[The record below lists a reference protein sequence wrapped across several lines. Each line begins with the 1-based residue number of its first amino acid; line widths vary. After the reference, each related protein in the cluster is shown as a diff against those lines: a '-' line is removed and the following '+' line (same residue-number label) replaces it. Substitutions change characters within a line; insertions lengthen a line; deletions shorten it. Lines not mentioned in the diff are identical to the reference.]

1 MPRFLFA
8 LRRAG
13 AMLAGKPKMNN
24 GEIAVPLRSNR
35 FGLSV
40 ALATPF
46 AEDRSIDLPR
56 LVAHGRQSLAD
67 GCASLTVF
75 GTTGEGASLGL
86 GERQRALGALVGGG
100 VDPATQLV
108 VGIAAAS
115 VEDAIAQG
123 RAGLMLGCPSFLLA
137 PPFYF
142 KGALDEGLFDWFAAV
157 LTGLGPKASNV
168 ILYHI
173 PQVTSVGLSMEL
185 VDRLKKAFPKQ
196 VTGVKDS
203 SGDWN
208 NAQALLKRHGD
219 LHILIG
225 DERLLARAMNL
236 GASGAITGLANI
248 APDLMRALIDGVEE
262 PRVNAMVE
270 QVLPYAV
277 TAAVKALVGH
287 RRSDPVAWSRM
298 RAPLK
303 SLGEADCIKLFAAID
318 AIRSRRAA

>member
-1 MPRFLFA
+1 
-8 LRRAG
+8 
-13 AMLAGKPKMNN
+13 
-24 GEIAVPLRSNR
+24 VPLRADR

-46 AEDRSIDLPR
+46 AEDRSVDLPR
-56 LVAHGRQSLAD
+56 FVAHGLQSLAD

-86 GERQRALGALVGGG
+86 TERQRALGAMVGAG

-108 VGIAAAS
+108 TGIAASS

-142 KGALDEGLFDWFAAV
+142 KDPGDEGLFDWLAAV

-173 PQVTSVGLSMEL
+173 PQVTSVGLSVALIE
-185 VDRLKKAFPKQ
+185 RLKKAFPHQ
-196 VTGVKDS
+196 VKGVKDS
-203 SGDWN
+203 SGNWESTRG
-208 NAQALLKRHGD
+208 LLEHHRD

-225 DERLLARAMNL
+225 DERLLAQGMNL
-236 GASGAITGLANI
+236 GASGTICGLANI
-248 APDLMRALIDGVEE
+248 APDLMQRPVNGIEE
-262 PRVNAMVE
+262 PRVAAMVE
-270 QVLPYAV
+270 LVLPFAV

-287 RRSDPVAWSRM
+287 RRNEPVAWSRM
-298 RAPLK
+298 RAPLR
-303 SLGEADCIKLFAAID
+303 SLGEAECRKLFAAID
-318 AIRSRRAA
+318 GIRAKRAA

>member
-1 MPRFLFA
+1 M
-8 LRRAG
+8 
-13 AMLAGKPKMNN
+13 
-24 GEIAVPLRSNR
+24 PLRANR

-67 GCASLTVF
+67 GCNSLTVF

-86 GERQRALGALVGGG
+86 NERHRALGALVGAG
-100 VDPATQLV
+100 VDPASQLV
-108 VGIAAAS
+108 VGIASAS
-115 VEDAIAQG
+115 NEDAIAQG
-123 RAGLMLGCPSFLLA
+123 CAALMLGCPSFLLA

-142 KGALDEGLFDWFAAV
+142 KGAGDEGLFDWFAAV
-157 LTGLGPKASNV
+157 LSGLGPKASNV

-203 SGDWN
+203 SGDWA
-208 NAQALLKRHGD
+208 NAQALLKQHGE

-225 DERLLARAMNL
+225 DERLLAKAMNL

-248 APDLMRALIDGVEE
+248 APDLMRALIDGIEE
-262 PRVNAMVE
+262 PRVNAMVDV
-270 QVLPYAV
+270 VLPYAV

-287 RRSDPVAWSRM
+287 RRNDPVAWSRM

-303 SLGEADCIKLFAAID
+303 SLGEADCLKLFAAID
-318 AIRSRRAA
+318 GIRVKRAA

>member
-1 MPRFLFA
+1 
-8 LRRAG
+8 
-13 AMLAGKPKMNN
+13 
-24 GEIAVPLRSNR
+24 VPLRADR

-56 LVAHGRQSLAD
+56 FVAHGLQLLAD

-86 GERQRALGALVGGG
+86 TERHRALGAMVGAG
-100 VDPATQLV
+100 VDPAAQLV
-108 VGIAAAS
+108 IGIAASS

-142 KGALDEGLFDWFAAV
+142 KDPGEEGLFDWLAAV
-157 LTGLGPKASNV
+157 LTWLGPKASDV

-173 PQVTSVGLSMEL
+173 PQVTSVGLSAAL
-185 VDRLKKAFPKQ
+185 IDRLKKAFPHQ
-196 VTGVKDS
+196 VKGVKDS
-203 SGDWN
+203 SGSWEN
-208 NAQALLKRHGD
+208 TKALLEHHGD

-225 DERLLARAMNL
+225 DERLLAQGMNL
-236 GASGAITGLANI
+236 GASGTICGLANI
-248 APDLMRALIDGVEE
+248 APDLMQGSVNGIEE
-262 PRVNAMVE
+262 PRVAAMVE
-270 QVLPYAV
+270 LVLPFAV

-287 RRSDPVAWSRM
+287 RRNEPVAWSRM
-298 RAPLK
+298 RAPLR
-303 SLGEADCIKLFAAID
+303 SLGEAECRKLFAAID
-318 AIRSRRAA
+318 GIRAKRAA

>member
-1 MPRFLFA
+1 MR
-8 LRRAG
+8 
-13 AMLAGKPKMNN
+13 K
-24 GEIAVPLRSNR
+24 NR

-67 GCASLTVF
+67 GCNSLTVF

-86 GERQRALGALVGGG
+86 NERNRALGALVGGG
-100 VDPATQLV
+100 VDPKTQLV
-108 VGIAAAS
+108 VGIAASS

-123 RAGLMLGCPSFLLA
+123 RAALMLGCPSFLLA

-142 KGALDEGLFDWFAAV
+142 KGAGDEGLFDWFAAV

-173 PQVTSVGLSMEL
+173 PQVTSVGLAVEL
-185 VDRLKKAFPKQ
+185 IDRLKKAYPGQ
-196 VTGVKDS
+196 VAGVKDS
-203 SGDWN
+203 SGDWAN
-208 NAQALLKRHGD
+208 SQALLKQHSE

-225 DERLLARAMNL
+225 DERLLAKAMNL
-236 GASGAITGLANI
+236 GASGTICGLANI
-248 APDLMRALIDGVEE
+248 APDLMQAPLNGIEE
-262 PRVNAMVE
+262 PRIAEIIE
-270 QVLPYAV
+270 QLLPFAF
-277 TAAVKALVGH
+277 TAACKALVGH
-287 RRSDPVAWSRM
+287 RRKDPVAWSRM

-303 SLGEADCIKLFAAID
+303 SQGEADCLKLFAAID
-318 AIRSRRAA
+318 AIRAKRAA

>member
-1 MPRFLFA
+1 MRQ
-8 LRRAG
+8 
-13 AMLAGKPKMNN
+13 
-24 GEIAVPLRSNR
+24 NR

-56 LVAHGRQSLAD
+56 FVAHGRQSLAD
-67 GCASLTVF
+67 GCTSLTVF

-86 GERQRALGALVGGG
+86 NERNRALGALAGAG
-100 VDPATQLV
+100 VDAKTQLV
-108 VGIAAAS
+108 VGIASSS
-115 VEDAIAQG
+115 VEDAITQG
-123 RAGLMLGCPSFLLA
+123 RAALMLGCPRFLLA

-142 KGALDEGLFDWFAAV
+142 KGAGDEGLFDWFAAV

-173 PQVTSVGLSMEL
+173 PQVTSVGLSVAL
-185 VDRLKKAFPKQ
+185 IDRLKKAFPQQ

-203 SGDWN
+203 SGDWD
-208 NAQALLKRHGD
+208 NAQALLKQHSE

-236 GASGAITGLANI
+236 GASGTICGLANI
-248 APDLMRALIDGVEE
+248 APDLMQAPVNGIEE
-262 PRVNAMVE
+262 PRIAEIIE
-270 QVLPYAV
+270 QLVPFAF
-277 TAAVKALVGH
+277 TAACKALVGH
-287 RRSDPVAWSRM
+287 RRKDPAAWSRM

-303 SLGEADCIKLFAAID
+303 SLGEADYLKLFAAID
-318 AIRSRRAA
+318 AIRAKRAA

>member
-1 MPRFLFA
+1 M
-8 LRRAG
+8 
-13 AMLAGKPKMNN
+13 
-24 GEIAVPLRSNR
+24 PLRANR

-67 GCASLTVF
+67 RCASLTVF

-86 GERQRALGALVGGG
+86 NERNRALGALVGAG
-100 VDPATQLV
+100 VDPRTQLV

-115 VEDAIAQG
+115 VEEAIAQG

-142 KGALDEGLFDWFAAV
+142 KGAGDEGLFDWFAAV
-157 LTGLGPKASNV
+157 LTGLGPRASNV

-173 PQVTSVGLSMEL
+173 PQVTSVGLSMAL
-185 VDRLKKAFPKQ
+185 VDRLKKAFPAQ

-203 SGDWN
+203 SGDWD
-208 NAQALLKRHGD
+208 NAQALLKHHRE

-248 APDLMRALIDGVEE
+248 APDLMKPLIDGIEE
-262 PRVNAMVE
+262 PRVNAIVE
-270 QVLPYAV
+270 AVLPFAV

-287 RRSDPVAWSRM
+287 RRKDPVAWSRM
-298 RAPLK
+298 RAPLR
-303 SLGEADCIKLFAAID
+303 SLGEAECVKLFATID
-318 AIRSRRAA
+318 AIREKRAA

>member
-1 MPRFLFA
+1 M
-8 LRRAG
+8 
-13 AMLAGKPKMNN
+13 
-24 GEIAVPLRSNR
+24 PLRANR

-46 AEDRSIDLPR
+46 ADDRSIDLPR

-67 GCASLTVF
+67 GCTSLTVF

-86 GERQRALGALVGGG
+86 NERNRALGALAGAG
-100 VDPATQLV
+100 VDPGTQLV
-108 VGIAAAS
+108 VGIAASS
-115 VEDAIAQG
+115 VEEAIGQG

-142 KGALDEGLFDWFAAV
+142 KGAGDEGLFDWFAAV
-157 LTGLGPKASNV
+157 LMGLGPKASNV

-173 PQVTSVGLSMEL
+173 PQVTSVGLSMSL
-185 VDRLKKAFPKQ
+185 VDRLKKAFPQQ

-203 SGDWN
+203 SGDWD
-208 NAQALLKRHGD
+208 NAQALLKQHGE

-225 DERLLARAMNL
+225 DERLLAKAMNL

-248 APDLMRALIDGVEE
+248 APDLMLALIEGVEE
-262 PRVNAMVE
+262 PRVNDMVE
-270 QVLPYAV
+270 VVLPYAV

-287 RRSDPVAWSRM
+287 RRKDPIAWSRM

-303 SLGEADCIKLFAAID
+303 SLDEADCLKLFSAVD
-318 AIRSRRAA
+318 AIRARRAA

>member
-1 MPRFLFA
+1 MR
-8 LRRAG
+8 
-13 AMLAGKPKMNN
+13 K
-24 GEIAVPLRSNR
+24 NR

-46 AEDRSIDLPR
+46 TADRAIDLPR

-67 GCASLTVF
+67 GCTSLTVF

-86 GERQRALGALVGGG
+86 NERQRALGALVGGG
-100 VDPATQLV
+100 IDPASQLV
-108 VGIAAAS
+108 VGIAASS

-142 KGALDEGLFDWFAAV
+142 KGAGDEGLFDWFAAV

-173 PQVTSVGLSMEL
+173 PQVTSVGLSMDL
-185 VDRLKKAFPKQ
+185 IDRLKKAFPRQ
-196 VTGVKDS
+196 VSGVKDS
-203 SGDWN
+203 SGDWD
-208 NAQALLKRHGD
+208 NAQALLQRHGE

-225 DERLLARAMNL
+225 DERLLARAMTL
-236 GASGAITGLANI
+236 GASGAISGLLNI
-248 APDLMRALIDGVEE
+248 APDLMQPLLDGIEE

-277 TAAVKALVGH
+277 TAAVKALVGL
-287 RRSDPVAWSRM
+287 RRNDPVAWSRM
-298 RAPLK
+298 RAPLA
-303 SLGEADCIKLFAAID
+303 SLGEADVRKLGGAID
-318 AIRSRRAA
+318 AIRGKRAA

>member
-1 MPRFLFA
+1 M
-8 LRRAG
+8 
-13 AMLAGKPKMNN
+13 
-24 GEIAVPLRSNR
+24 PLRADR

-56 LVAHGRQSLAD
+56 FVAHGLQSLAD

-86 GERQRALGALVGGG
+86 NERNRALGAMVGAG
-100 VDPATQLV
+100 VDPAEQLV
-108 VGIAAAS
+108 IGIAAAS
-115 VEDAIAQG
+115 VEDAIVQG

-142 KGALDEGLFDWFAAV
+142 KSPGDEGLFDWLAAV

-173 PQVTSVGLSMEL
+173 PQVTAVGLSVAL
-185 VDRLKKAFPKQ
+185 IDRLKKAFPHQ
-196 VTGVKDS
+196 VKGVKDS
-203 SGDWN
+203 SGSWEN
-208 NAQALLKRHGD
+208 TAALLEHHGD

-225 DERLLARAMNL
+225 DERLVAKGMNL
-236 GASGAITGLANI
+236 GASGTICGLANI
-248 APDLMRALIDGVEE
+248 APDLMQRSVNGIEE
-262 PRVNAMVE
+262 PQVAAMIEV
-270 QVLPYAV
+270 VLPFAV

-287 RRSDPVAWSRM
+287 RRNDALAWSRM
-298 RAPLK
+298 RAPLR
-303 SLGEADCIKLFAAID
+303 SLNEAECRKIFAAID
-318 AIRSRRAA
+318 GIRAKRAA

>member
-1 MPRFLFA
+1 MR
-8 LRRAG
+8 G
-13 AMLAGKPKMNN
+13 NN
-24 GEIAVPLRSNR
+24 SGETHLPLRAHR

-56 LVAHGRQSLAD
+56 LMAHARQSLAD
-67 GCASLTVF
+67 SCSSVTVF
-75 GTTGEGASLGL
+75 GTTGEGASLGQN
-86 GERQRALGALVGGG
+86 ERQRALGALVGAGI
-100 VDPATQLV
+100 DPRTQLV

-123 RAGLMLGCPSFLLA
+123 RAGLMLGCPSFLIA

-142 KGALDEGLFDWFAAV
+142 KGAGDEGLFDWFAAV

-173 PQVTSVGLSMEL
+173 PQVTAVALSIEL
-185 VDRLKKAFPKQ
+185 VGQLKKAFPEQ

-203 SGDWN
+203 SGDWS
-208 NAQALLKRHGD
+208 NAQALLKHHGE

-225 DERLLARAMNL
+225 DERLLARAMTL

-248 APDLMRALIDGVEE
+248 APDLMRALIDGIEE

-270 QVLPYAV
+270 QVLPHAV

-287 RRSDPVAWSRM
+287 RRNDVVAWCRM

-303 SLGEADCIKLFAAID
+303 SLGDAEANKLFAAID

>member
-1 MPRFLFA
+1 MR
-8 LRRAG
+8 
-13 AMLAGKPKMNN
+13 
-24 GEIAVPLRSNR
+24 ENR

-46 AEDRSIDLPR
+46 AEDWLIDLPR

-67 GCASLTVF
+67 GCNSLTVF

-86 GERQRALGALVGGG
+86 NERQRALGALVGAGI
-100 VDPATQLV
+100 DPRTQLI
-108 VGIAAAS
+108 VGIAASS

-142 KGALDEGLFDWFAAV
+142 KNPSDEGLFDWFAAV

-173 PQVTSVGLSMEL
+173 PQVTSVGLSVESI
-185 VDRLKKAFPKQ
+185 DRLKKAFPGQ
-196 VTGVKDS
+196 VSGVKDS
-203 SGDWN
+203 SGDWAN
-208 NAQALLKRHGD
+208 GQALLQHHAD

-225 DERLLARAMNL
+225 DERLLARAMTL

-248 APDLMRALIDGVEE
+248 VPDLMKPLIDGVEE
-262 PRVNAMVE
+262 PRINAMVE
-270 QVLPYAV
+270 VVLPYAV

-287 RRSDPVAWSRM
+287 RRNDPVAWSRM

-303 SLGEADCIKLFAAID
+303 SLSEADCRKLFAAID
-318 AIRSRRAA
+318 AIRARRAA

>member
-1 MPRFLFA
+1 
-8 LRRAG
+8 
-13 AMLAGKPKMNN
+13 
-24 GEIAVPLRSNR
+24 VPLRADR

-56 LVAHGRQSLAD
+56 FVAHGLQSLAD

-86 GERQRALGALVGGG
+86 NERNRALGAMIGAG
-100 VDPATQLV
+100 VDPARQLV
-108 VGIAAAS
+108 IGIAAAS

-142 KGALDEGLFDWFAAV
+142 KNPGDEGLFDWLAAV
-157 LTGLGPKASNV
+157 LMGLGPKASNV

-173 PQVTSVGLSMEL
+173 PQVTSVGLSVAL
-185 VDRLKKAFPKQ
+185 IDQLKKAFPRQ
-196 VTGVKDS
+196 VKGVKDS
-203 SGDWN
+203 SGSWEN
-208 NAQALLKRHGD
+208 TETLLKHHGD

-225 DERLLARAMNL
+225 DERLLAKGMNL
-236 GASGAITGLANI
+236 GASGTICGLANI
-248 APDLMRALIDGVEE
+248 APDLMQRPVNGIEE
-262 PRVNAMVE
+262 PQVAAMIEV
-270 QVLPYAV
+270 VLPFAV

-287 RRSDPVAWSRM
+287 RRNDPLAWSRM
-298 RAPLK
+298 RAPLR
-303 SLGEADCIKLFAAID
+303 SLNEAECRKIFAAID
-318 AIRSRRAA
+318 GIRAKRAA

>member
-1 MPRFLFA
+1 MS
-8 LRRAG
+8 LRRQ
-13 AMLAGKPKMNN
+13 
-24 GEIAVPLRSNR
+24 R

-67 GCASLTVF
+67 GCSGLTVF

-86 GERQRALGALVGGG
+86 NERQRALGALIGAG
-100 VDPATQLV
+100 VDPVSQLV
-108 VGIAAAS
+108 VGIAASS

-123 RAGLMLGCPSFLLA
+123 RAGLRAGCPSYLLA

-142 KGALDEGLFDWFAAV
+142 KGAGDEGLFDWFAAV
-157 LTGLGPKASNV
+157 ITGLGAAAGNV

-173 PQVTSVGLSMEL
+173 PQVTSVGLSMDL
-185 VDRLKKAFPKQ
+185 IDRLKTAFPKQ

-203 SGDWN
+203 SGDWS
-208 NAQALLKRHGD
+208 NAEMLLSRHGD

-236 GASGAITGLANI
+236 GASGAITGLANV
-248 APDLMRALIDGVEE
+248 APDLMLPLIDGIEE
-262 PRVNAMVE
+262 PRINAMVE
-270 QVLPYAV
+270 VVLPYAV

-287 RRSDPVAWSRM
+287 RRNDPVAWSRM

-303 SLGEADCIKLFAAID
+303 SLGKAECLKLFSAVD
-318 AIRSRRAA
+318 AIRGRRAA